1 MPRYHTGLAGE
12 ATENIL
18 YSNLTLKI
26 FNILKLKIFVNRG
39 RMEIGLQ
46 QNGCVYLKV
55 VVHELLHS
63 LGFMH
68 EMNRPDRDSYVS
80 MVWSNIQAA
89 GASQF
94 FRDAW
99 DSTDDSNLPAECP
112 YSGQPDGIRK
122 MTLIRKY

>member
-46 QNGCVYLKV
+46 QNACVYLKV

-68 EMNRPDRDSYVS
+68 EMNRPDRDSFVS
-80 MVWSNIQAA
+80 MVWSNIQAKW
-89 GASQF
+89 GY
-94 FRDAW
+94 
-99 DSTDDSNLPAECP
+99 C
-112 YSGQPDGIRK
+112 SGPRF
-122 MTLIRKY
+122 T